1 MRRMSTFLLTLAF
14 GVTQALQSLAAPMAE
29 LRDGD
34 TLAFVGDSIT
44 AGGASS
50 YPGLVVHGLK
60 TKGIRVKPV
69 YAGIPGNKSSDMLLR
84 LDRVLM
90 TEPDFLFLS
99 VGVNDV
105 WHTDPTA
112 KLGVYKPSPGM
123 GVELEHYKIYV
134 PQILDRCKAA
144 GTTVIMSTFTQITE
158 DPEHRLNKKAVA
170 YNDFLRAQAKQRNL
184 PIALLNEAAF
194 AKIAE
199 LRAER
204 GVEGDKNVLS
214 SDGVHPGPT
223 GLQTMAKGVLVVMGF
238 SEAELAAVEQEWNA
252 PSRILI
258 IGDSQASAGGRA
270 GGWSN
275 MLLEGLNRGRAMV
288 SRDAIVSRKTLPL
301 AELAGKVQS
310 TSLKKGTAAL
320 DSAEEPRP
328 REEDRLKPA
337 LHTADSQSSPVR
349 SPRPEASPGI
359 KLFSVSRASSATPAL
374 IIIPPLWDLQQK
386 TPLDA
391 YEKTL
396 LSLVGWS
403 EAQGIKCCIATF
415 PVLDGKETGNADVA
429 PYNEVIRK
437 VCQSKGVVLADI
449 HAAMKASLEKSPD
462 VPLLLSRGRVN
473 HQGGTLLA
481 EAIYTALGGDQ
492 SLLPELRQTWDSRT
506 SFTFR
511 YSHPVTVE
519 IPFSEAGK
527 QALQEISERYHKLGV
542 QGAGLG
548 FHLLLNGDAAEN
560 RKRLEYVDA
569 NWLSDDP
576 EAATKS
582 FRLAPRS
589 ADELRAIE
597 AYTEKEGIDLK
608 TFCERAVKVEAYA
621 LRKENLLGRGAY

>member
-1 MRRMSTFLLTLAF
+1 MMLRKSMFLFLLTLGF
-14 GVTQALQSLAAPMAE
+14 CQALFAE
-29 LRDGD
+29 TARVAEIRDGD

-158 DPEHRLNKKAVA
+158 DPEHRLNKKAQA

-204 GVEGDKNVLS
+204 GEETKNVLS
-214 SDGVHPGPT
+214 SDGVHPGAI
-223 GLQTMAKGVLVVMGF
+223 GLQTMAKGVLVAMGF
-238 SEAELAAVEQEWNA
+238 SEAELAAVEKEWNE

-258 IGDSQASAGGRA
+258 VGDSQATSGGRA

-275 MLLEGLNRGRAMV
+275 MLLEGLNRGRAKV
-288 SRDAIVSRKTLPL
+288 SRSTIGSRYTLPL
-301 AELAGKVQS
+301 SELADKVQAAPPAA
-310 TSLKKGTAAL
+310 GTTAL
-320 DSAEEPRP
+320 
-328 REEDRLKPA
+328 
-337 LHTADSQSSPVR
+337 V
-349 SPRPEASPGI
+349 
-359 KLFSVSRASSATPAL
+359 V
-374 IIIPPLWDLQQK
+374 IPPLDDLQQQ
-386 TPLDA
+386 TPLA
-391 YEKTL
+391 EYEQTL
-396 LSLVGWS
+396 LSLVAWAK
-403 EAQGIKCCIATF
+403 EQGVKCCVATF
-415 PVLDGKETGNADVA
+415 PLLDAKETGGADTA
-429 PYNEVIRK
+429 PYNEMIRK
-437 VCQSKGVVLADI
+437 VCKAKGAALADS
-449 HAAMKASLEKSPD
+449 HAAMTTFLAKNPG
-462 VPLLLSRGRVN
+462 VPLLLSKGRVN

-481 EAIYTALGGDQ
+481 ETIYTALGGDQ
-492 SLLPELRQTWDSRT
+492 SLLPELQQTWDSRT

-511 YSHPVTVE
+511 YSHAVTVD

-527 QALQEISERYHKLGV
+527 QALQQISARYHKLGV
-542 QGAGLG
+542 RGAGLG
-548 FHLLLNGDAAEN
+548 FQLLLTGDAAEN
-560 RKRLEYVDA
+560 KKRLAYVDA
-569 NWLSDDP
+569 KWLSDDP
-576 EAATKS
+576 EAETMS
-582 FRLAPRS
+582 FRMAPKS
-589 ADELRAIE
+589 ADELRAIN
-597 AYTEKEGIDLK
+597 AYLKAQNIDLK

-621 LRKENLLGRGAY
+621 LRNEDLLGRGAF

>member
-1 MRRMSTFLLTLAF
+1 MTMRRMNSFLMILTL
-14 GVTQALQSLAAPMAE
+14 GVSQALHSLAAPTAQIQ
-29 LRDGD
+29 DGD

-44 AGGASS
+44 AGGAFS

-60 TKGIRVKPV
+60 TKGIRVRPV

-90 TEPDFLFLS
+90 KQPDFLFLS

-112 KLGVYKPSPGM
+112 KLGVFKPSPGM

-144 GTTVIMSTFTQITE
+144 GTKVIMSTFTQITE
-158 DPEHRLNKKAVA
+158 DPKHRLNKKAVA

-204 GVEGDKNVLS
+204 GEGSKNVLS
-214 SDGVHPGPT
+214 SDGVHPGSI
-223 GLQTMAKGVLVVMGF
+223 GLQTMAKGILKVMGF
-238 SEAELAAVEQEWNA
+238 TDAELAAVEKEWNE

-258 IGDSQASAGGRA
+258 VGDSQATSGGRA

-275 MLLEGLNRGRAMV
+275 MLLEGLNRGRARV
-288 SRDAIVSRKTLPL
+288 ARNTIGSRKTLPL
-301 AELAGKVQS
+301 AELAGKVQGAAVN
-310 TSLKKGTAAL
+310 KGTTAL
-320 DSAEEPRP
+320 
-328 REEDRLKPA
+328 
-337 LHTADSQSSPVR
+337 V
-349 SPRPEASPGI
+349 
-359 KLFSVSRASSATPAL
+359 V
-374 IIIPPLWDLQQK
+374 IPPLWDLQQK
-386 TPLDA
+386 TPLA
-391 YEKTL
+391 EYEKTL
-396 LSLVGWS
+396 LSLVEWS
-403 EAQGIKCCIATF
+403 EKQGVTCCIATF
-415 PVLDGKETGNADVA
+415 PVLESKETGKTAVA

-437 VCQSKGVVLADI
+437 VCKEKGASLADM
-449 HAAMKASLEKSPD
+449 HAAMTASLSKRPE

-473 HQGGTLLA
+473 HQGGTPLA
-481 EAIYTALGGDQ
+481 ETIYTALGGDQ
-492 SLLPELRQTWDSRT
+492 SLLPELQQTWDSRT

-511 YSHPVTVE
+511 YSHSVTVE
-519 IPFSEAGK
+519 IPFSEAGQK
-527 QALQEISERYHKLGV
+527 ALREISDRYHKLGV

-560 RKRLEYVDA
+560 QKRLEYVDA
-569 NWLSDDP
+569 KWVSDDP
-576 EAATKS
+576 EAATMR
-582 FRLAPRS
+582 FRMAPKS
-589 ADELRAIE
+589 ADEWRAIE
-597 AYTEKEGIDLK
+597 AYIEKEGIDLK

-621 LRKENLLGRGAY
+621 LRLEDLLGRGEF

>member
-1 MRRMSTFLLTLAF
+1 MRRMNTLLTILTL
-14 GVTQALQSLAAPMAE
+14 GVVLTLSSLAAPTAQIK
-29 LRDGD
+29 DGD

-134 PQILDRCKAA
+134 PRILDRCKAA

-214 SDGVHPGPT
+214 SDGVHPGST
-223 GLQTMAKGVLVVMGF
+223 GLQTMGKGVLAVMGF
-238 SEAELAAVEQEWNA
+238 SEAELAAVEKEWNA

-258 IGDSQASAGGRA
+258 IGDSQASSGGRA

-288 SRDAIVSRKTLPL
+288 ARDSIVSRKTLPL
-301 AELAGKVQS
+301 AELAAKVQAAAPAA
-310 TSLKKGTAAL
+310 GT
-320 DSAEEPRP
+320 
-328 REEDRLKPA
+328 
-337 LHTADSQSSPVR
+337 T
-349 SPRPEASPGI
+349 
-359 KLFSVSRASSATPAL
+359 AL
-374 IIIPPLWDLQQK
+374 IVIPPLWDLQQK
-386 TPLDA
+386 TPPDA
-391 YEKTL
+391 YEQTL
-396 LSLVGWS
+396 RSLVVWS
-403 EAQGIKCCIATF
+403 EKQGIKCCFATF

-429 PYNEVIRK
+429 PYNAVIRE
-437 VCQSKGVVLADI
+437 VCQSKGVGLADI

-481 EAIYTALGGDQ
+481 EAIYTALGGDR

-511 YSHPVTVE
+511 YSHSVTVE
-519 IPFSEAGK
+519 IPFSEAGTE
-527 QALQEISERYHKLGV
+527 ALQEISDRYHKLGV

-560 RKRLEYVDA
+560 RKRLEHVDA
-569 NWLSDDP
+569 NWLSDAPD
-576 EAATKS
+576 AATMS

-597 AYTEKEGIDLK
+597 AYVKKEAIDLK

-621 LRKENLLGRGAY
+621 LRQEDLLGRGAF